1 MPSLPILTTDRLL
14 LRPWRGADRAEFAR
28 MNADPRVMEFFP
40 ARLTRPESDAML
52 DRVSAHWEKHGFGWW
67 ALERRENGAFLGF
80 TGLLVPSFTAHFTPC
95 VETGWRLLAEHWGLG
110 YATEAA
116 RASLDHGFNRLGL
129 QEIVSFT
136 ATTNLRSRR
145 VMERLGMTRD
155 PADDFDREII
165 PPGHPLR
172 PHVLYRLRTG

>member
-1 MPSLPILTTDRLL
+1 MPSIPTLMTDRLI
-14 LRPWRGADRAEFAR
+14 LRPWREEDRTEFAR

-40 ARLTRPESDAML
+40 ARLTRSESDAML
-52 DRVSAHWEKHGFGWW
+52 DRVTAHWEKRGFGWW
-67 ALERRENGAFLGF
+67 ALELRETGAFLGF

-95 VETGWRLLAEHWGLG
+95 VETGWRLLAEHWGQG

-116 RASLDHGFNRLGL
+116 RASLNHGFNRQGL

-136 ATTNLRSRR
+136 AATNLRSRR

-155 PADDFDREII
+155 PADDFDREVI
-165 PPGHPLR
+165 PMGHPLR
-172 PHVLYRLRTG
+172 PHVLYRVRKG